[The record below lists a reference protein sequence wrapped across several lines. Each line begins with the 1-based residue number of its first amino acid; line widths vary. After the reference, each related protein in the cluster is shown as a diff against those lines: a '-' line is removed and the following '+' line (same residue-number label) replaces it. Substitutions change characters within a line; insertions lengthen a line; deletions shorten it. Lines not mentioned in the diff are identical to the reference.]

1 MKFLDP
7 FVTLQYMGGASPIHI
22 TMALY
27 ALNELYSI
35 TFVDMEEG
43 CLADTSYVFESD
55 DIGGMLISHICCV
68 FLIFTTIILDFLNA
82 KGLFS
87 ANSALYMKEVLKLAN
102 IVFYVFW
109 ILYI

>member
-35 TFVDMEEG
+35 KFDAMKEG
-43 CLADTSYVFESD
+43 CLEEKSYVFAND
-55 DIGGMLISHICCV
+55 DIRAMFVSHICCV
-68 FLIFTTIILDFLNA
+68 FLIFTTIILEFFNA

-87 ANSALYMKEVLKLAN
+87 KNTALYMKEALKLAN
-102 IVFYVFW
+102 IVFYVTC